1 MRTRISAMRLALA
14 GLGMAMLFLAMAV
27 SPAAAADAA
36 NAAVAPMTPIGVW
49 ATAGGESHV
58 KIEDCGG
65 KLCGTIIWLKEPLNK
80 EGKDDVDSENPDPSL
95 RTRKLAGMSLLKGF
109 TQDQSDSN
117 VWTGGKIYNP
127 DDGKTYSCN
136 LTLQDPKTLR
146 VRGYVGLSFLG
157 KTQIWSRVQ

>member
-1 MRTRISAMRLALA
+1 MQIRMLTMRLAVA
-14 GLGMAMLFLAMAV
+14 GLVMSILHLALAQ

-36 NAAVAPMTPIGVW
+36 TSPIGVW
-49 ATAGGESHV
+49 ATAGGGSHV

-65 KLCGTIIWLKEPLNK
+65 KLCGAIIWLKEPLNK
-80 EGKDDVDSENPDPSL
+80 EGKDKVDSENPDPSL
-95 RTRKLAGMSLLKGF
+95 RTRKLAGLALLSGF
-109 TQDQSDSN
+109 IQDQSNSN
-117 VWTGGKIYNP
+117 VWTDGKIYNP

>member
-1 MRTRISAMRLALA
+1 MRTRMLTMRLALA
-14 GLGMAMLFLAMAV
+14 TLAGLWMGILYIALVA
-27 SPAAAADAA
+27 SPAGAADAA
-36 NAAVAPMTPIGVW
+36 KSPIGVW
-49 ATAGGESHV
+49 ATQGAGSHV

-65 KLCGTIIWLKEPLNK
+65 KLCGSIIWLKEPLNK
-80 EGKDDVDSENPDPSL
+80 EGKDKVDSENPDPSL
-95 RTRKLAGMSLLKGF
+95 RTRKLAGLALLSGF
-109 TQDQSDSN
+109 IQDQSDSN